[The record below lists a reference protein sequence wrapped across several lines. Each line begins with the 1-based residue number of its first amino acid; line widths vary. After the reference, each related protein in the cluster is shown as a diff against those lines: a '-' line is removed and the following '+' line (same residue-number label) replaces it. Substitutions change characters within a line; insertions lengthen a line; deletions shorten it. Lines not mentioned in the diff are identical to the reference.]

1 MFKTLTKKGVF
12 MAEVRY
18 CYACHCNKDKDVKM
32 IFYPGKSFYGT
43 YECPECPHKVDKKVS
58 GDTGEKYI

>member
-1 MFKTLTKKGVF
+1 

-18 CYACHCNKDKDVKM
+18 CYACKCNKGKDVKM
-32 IFYPGKSFYGT
+32 DFYPGKSMYGT
-43 YECPECPHKVDKKVS
+43 YECPECSHKVDKKQS